1 MGPIWTVV
9 FVWPLRV
16 LWFSTKLLLI
26 SLVLFCK
33 GLYRGISWLL
43 RRKPEPP
50 VHGDATWASLK
61 DLKKGG
67 HLGS

>member
-9 FVWPLRV
+9 FEWPLRV
-16 LWFSTKLLLI
+16 LWLSTKLLLV

-33 GLYRGISWLL
+33 GLYRGTLWLL